1 MVHAP
6 LGAAFLGDGSPK
18 GAPVVEIVD
27 GGAEGDVRAAAHPVW
42 AEMRDGFGVPS
53 VRVLKV
59 PPSGK

>member
-27 GGAEGDVRAAAHPVW
+27 GGAEG
-42 AEMRDGFGVPS
+42 MFGP
-53 VRVLKV
+53 RLIRC
-59 PPSGK
+59 GRR